1 MKISVV
7 IPAYNAERCIARAI
21 RSVLAQTRPAKEI
34 VVVDDGS
41 TDGTAE
47 AVRAFGDAVRLIQQ
61 PNAGA
66 SVARNTGIEAA
77 IGDWI
82 AFIDADDEWLPQ
94 KLQLQ
99 AVFHQQYSNLKWSYT
114 RLERAHPQWKTHR
127 LSHPDSVAES
137 RVFEDYLDAYCK
149 GFYISTITVMV
160 HRSVFDIIGMFEP
173 GMKRAQDSDMW
184 FRTAYRFPQ
193 VGYIPQSLAVYHL
206 DTPNSSTKIND
217 RVDFMVDHIE
227 RHRKLSQTFNRDKA
241 FAPCITMMLQV
252 WIRQLLKQ
260 KRRHDALV
268 LLKRYASFLSG
279 RFRREIAFRLSVP
292 WLGPRI
298 ADAVEELKIRRR
310 NQWSS

>member
-7 IPAYNAERCIARAI
+7 IPAYNAERYIARAI
-21 RSVLAQTRPAKEI
+21 RSVLAQTRPAEEI

-41 TDGTAE
+41 TDGTAGR
-47 AVRAFGDAVRLIQQ
+47 VHFGHAVRLIQQ

-77 IGDWI
+77 TGDWI
-82 AFIDADDEWLPQ
+82 AFLDADDEWLPQ

-99 AVFHQQYSNLKWSYT
+99 AVIHQQYPDLKWSYT
-114 RLERAHPQWKTHR
+114 RLEQAHPQWKTHR
-127 LSHPDSVAES
+127 LSHPDSVPES

-149 GFYISTITVMV
+149 GFYLSTITVMV

-184 FRTAYRFPQ
+184 FRIAYRYPL

-217 RVDFMVDHIE
+217 QVDFMFDHIE
-227 RHRKLSQTFNRDKA
+227 RHRELSQTFNRDKA

-252 WIRQLLKQ
+252 WIRQLAAQ
-260 KRRHDALV
+260 NRNADARM
-268 LLKRYASFLSG
+268 LLERFREDLGS
-279 RFRREIAFRLSVP
+279 RFRREMAVRLRMPDFVKTMMDRY
-292 WLGPRI
+292 LM
-298 ADAVEELKIRRR
+298 LKSKMQGKR
-310 NQWSS
+310 